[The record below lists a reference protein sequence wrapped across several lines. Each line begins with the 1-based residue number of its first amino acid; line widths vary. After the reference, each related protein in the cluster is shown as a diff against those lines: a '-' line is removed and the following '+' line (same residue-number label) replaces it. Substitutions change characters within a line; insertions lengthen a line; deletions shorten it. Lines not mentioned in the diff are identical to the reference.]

1 MAESSV
7 SCHIAAYSCHQICA
21 EVMCSP
27 SLADP
32 SKRVRLT
39 VRLKQHLA
47 AIQMQTNVYCCRQI
61 TVPHTVPKHTTL
73 NVK

>member
-1 MAESSV
+1 MYGRILGIF
-7 SCHIAAYSCHQICA
+7 HIAAYSCHQICA

-47 AIQMQTNVYCCRQI
+47 AIQMQCKRMS
-61 TVPHTVPKHTTL
+61 TVVGKSQYHTQCL
-73 NVK
+73 SIQL